1 MYLSST
7 KNCRR
12 DSSAAWSHILRLIC
26 LVADRF
32 HDKQDSSLVA
42 AAFFPAYRGLAQGLP
57 GRYRSR
63 FCNGTT
69 HSRTTRGGEKW
80 AHSIPQ
86 RRYAC
91 RAESQRQTPKRTLVV
106 SASDRLSH
114 RGSEITSGQCRVD

>member
-1 MYLSST
+1 MSPSST

-12 DSSAAWSHILRLIC
+12 DSSAAWSHILRLIY
-26 LVADRF
+26 LAADRF
-32 HDKQDSSLVA
+32 HDKQDSSSA
-42 AAFFPAYRGLAQGLP
+42 AADFFPAYRGLAQGLP

-69 HSRTTRGGEKW
+69 HSRTTCGGEKW

-91 RAESQRQTPKRTLVV
+91 RAESQRQTPKRTLAV
-106 SASDRLSH
+106 SAWDPLSH
-114 RGSEITSGQCRVD
+114 RDPQITSGEGRAD